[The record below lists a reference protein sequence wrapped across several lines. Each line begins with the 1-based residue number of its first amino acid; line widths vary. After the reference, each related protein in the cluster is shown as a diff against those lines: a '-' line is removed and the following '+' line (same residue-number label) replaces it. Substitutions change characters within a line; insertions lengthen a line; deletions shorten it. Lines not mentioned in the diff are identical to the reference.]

1 MENARATQTDAA
13 QVEALERI
21 TSGANEKDGGKKR
34 RFKAASGSAVEGRF
48 IDLFAETFGLE
59 KTEFLYS
66 QYPFFDIYQN
76 ARFAD
81 FALEERGR
89 RVAIEIDDDATH
101 HPRAVSF
108 DKHVDDL
115 LKQNSMIGLG
125 WSVFRWTAR
134 QILQSPDAVK
144 DELRVFIGSDPRLR
158 AIDDFLPTQRGKA
171 LDGKGLSLYEHQRE
185 ALEALREARENRET
199 IALLYHATGSG
210 KTTTAVCDA
219 KSVGGRV
226 LFVAHTRE
234 LVEQARTT
242 FEALWPEATTGKF
255 ADGEKTTDAQVVCG
269 SVQSVALNLE
279 LFREDEF
286 DYLIVDEAH
295 HATAETY
302 RKIIAY
308 FKPKFTLGL
317 TATPERADDENILE
331 IFQKTAHKLDMQ
343 TAIEVGALAPVRSFR
358 VKTNIDISN
367 VRFNGVRYNVRELDD
382 KICVVERNRLIV
394 DVWVE
399 NIRDKRT
406 VVFCASVKCA
416 EELAAL
422 FRERGVAAVAVS
434 GNLKTSARNERLTKF
449 ATGEIL
455 VLCACDL
462 LNEGWDCPET
472 EVLFM
477 ARPTMSKLLYLQQ
490 LGRGM
495 RTAPNKDCLFV
506 FDFVDSA
513 GRFNAPFT
521 LHRVAKLR
529 EYRPGEI
536 VWGRKGQR
544 EIDLAIYARGEKPVA
559 VVDFPLFADDIEP
572 IELFDWQEEAAGMIS
587 LTEFARRVDVQLGT
601 VEERLRDGRLLPDL
615 VVPVSEN
622 RVFKFFKEET
632 LRAAAER
639 FGWTLIDDS
648 NRKDVFMKFV
658 ERMDMAYS
666 YKPVLLKAI
675 LKNADENGRVAIS
688 ALVDYFREFY
698 ANRRKQGLVV
708 EKGNSLYQRE
718 DCSDKEIERN
728 ILANPFRRFEEMSA
742 ARHSKSLGTIEVER
756 TIWRKL
762 TDDDKRRIETICD
775 QKLDAYFRRLEEN
788 KAQNG

>member
-1 MENARATQTDAA
+1 MENGKTTPPTDAA
-13 QVEALERI
+13 QEDALEQEKK
-21 TSGANEKDGGKKR
+21 GANEKEGGKTR

-101 HPRAVSF
+101 HPRAVSL
-108 DKHVDDL
+108 DKRVDDL

-134 QILQSPDAVK
+134 QILQAPDAVK
-144 DELRVFIGSDPRLR
+144 DELRVFIGNDPRLR
-158 AIDDFLPTQRGKA
+158 AIDDFLPTQRGKS
-171 LDGKGLSLYEHQRE
+171 LNGKGLDLYEHQRE
-185 ALEALREARENRET
+185 ALEALREARKNRET
-199 IALLYHATGSG
+199 IALLFHATGAG

-234 LVEQARTT
+234 LIEQARAT
-242 FEALWPEATTGKF
+242 FETLWPEATTGKF

-269 SVQSVALNLE
+269 SVQSVALNLD
-279 LFREDEF
+279 LFRDDEF

-394 DVWVE
+394 DVWLE
-399 NIRDKRT
+399 NVGAKRT

-422 FRERGVAAVAVS
+422 FRERGVPAFAVS
-434 GNLKTSARNERLTKF
+434 RNLKTSERNERLAKF
-449 ATGEIL
+449 A
-455 VLCACDL
+455 A
-462 LNEGWDCPET
+462 
-472 EVLFM
+472 
-477 ARPTMSKLLYLQQ
+477 
-490 LGRGM
+490 
-495 RTAPNKDCLFV
+495 
-506 FDFVDSA
+506 
-513 GRFNAPFT
+513 
-521 LHRVAKLR
+521 
-529 EYRPGEI
+529 
-536 VWGRKGQR
+536 
-544 EIDLAIYARGEKPVA
+544 
-559 VVDFPLFADDIEP
+559 
-572 IELFDWQEEAAGMIS
+572 
-587 LTEFARRVDVQLGT
+587 
-601 VEERLRDGRLLPDL
+601 
-615 VVPVSEN
+615 
-622 RVFKFFKEET
+622 
-632 LRAAAER
+632 
-639 FGWTLIDDS
+639 
-648 NRKDVFMKFV
+648 
-658 ERMDMAYS
+658 
-666 YKPVLLKAI
+666 
-675 LKNADENGRVAIS
+675 
-688 ALVDYFREFY
+688 
-698 ANRRKQGLVV
+698 
-708 EKGNSLYQRE
+708 
-718 DCSDKEIERN
+718 
-728 ILANPFRRFEEMSA
+728 
-742 ARHSKSLGTIEVER
+742 
-756 TIWRKL
+756 
-762 TDDDKRRIETICD
+762 
-775 QKLDAYFRRLEEN
+775 
-788 KAQNG
+788 